1 MNSSPNGKVLAEQG
15 AGAFM
20 LRLARGAFPDL
31 PKHHRVVGATAPS
44 AQHSCWHCRAVYD
57 RNGIH
62 MKVVLFCGG
71 LGTRIREYG
80 DNIPKGMIPIGDV

>member
-1 MNSSPNGKVLAEQG
+1 
-15 AGAFM
+15 
-20 LRLARGAFPDL
+20 
-31 PKHHRVVGATAPS
+31 
-44 AQHSCWHCRAVYD
+44 
-57 RNGIH
+57 